1 MPINKDKLASVMI
14 DKQINISDLSEKS
27 NVSKSQL
34 SRIVNGKTKNVG
46 MSTLGKISKAL
57 EINYQDILDEEKE
70 KQTND

>member
-1 MPINKDKLASVMI
+1 MSINKDKLASVMI
-14 DKQINISDLSEKS
+14 DKQINISDLSKKS

-34 SRIVNGKTKNVG
+34 SRIVNGKTKKVG

-70 KQTND
+70 K

>member
-34 SRIVNGKTKNVG
+34 SRIVNGKTKKVG

-57 EINYQDILDEEKE
+57 EINYQDILDEEKDE
-70 KQTND
+70 